1 MTIKGLL
8 DERRETRDERK
19 DAGEVCIARLSS
31 LVARPLSLVA
41 LLSSLV
47 AGCSKPPA
55 QQVPPVPVQTVPASK
70 IAAPLTVEANGVVE
84 PAQTVMVQAQVGGT
98 IQEVAFAEGQ
108 DVGQGQVLFKLD
120 PRPFEAALRQAEA
133 TLARDEA
140 NAANAQREAERY
152 KTLAERD
159 YVTKSQADQQASAAE
174 ATKATVAASR
184 AAVEN
189 ARINLGYATIRA
201 PIAGRTGRLL
211 VRQGNLVKP
220 STEPLVVINT
230 LHPVLVRF
238 PVNQRDFPA
247 VQRRNAKSPPP
258 VRVTTADSGKV
269 AESGLLA
276 FLDNAVDSLTGTV
289 TAKARFQNQ
298 GNVLW
303 PGEFV
308 RVSVE
313 LEVQPEA
320 VAVPTRAVMM
330 GQQGNYVFV
339 VGNDKTAK
347 VRQIT
352 VGRVVGDMTT
362 VAKGLE
368 SGEHVVSDGQSRLT
382 PNAKVTQAGSTK

>member
-1 MTIKGLL
+1 MTI
-8 DERRETRDERK
+8 
-19 DAGEVCIARLSS
+19 
-31 LVARPLSLVA
+31 A
-41 LLSSLV
+41 LTL
-47 AGCSKPPA
+47 AACSKPPQ
-55 QQVPPVPVQTVPASK
+55 QQVPPVPVQLVPVSK
-70 IAAPLTVEANGVVE
+70 IAAPLTLDANGVVE

-98 IQEVAFAEGQ
+98 LQEVAFTEGQ
-108 DVGQGQVLFKLD
+108 DVAAGQVLFRLD

-140 NAANAQREAERY
+140 TAANAQREADRY
-152 KTLAERD
+152 KTLAEKD
-159 YVTKSQADQQASAAE
+159 YVTKSQADQQASAAA
-174 ATKATVAASR
+174 ATQASVQASR
-184 AAVEN
+184 ANVEN

-220 STEPLVVINT
+220 NTEPLVVINT

-238 PVNQRDFPA
+238 PVLQRDFPA
-247 VQRRNAKSPPP
+247 LQRRNAKGPVP

-269 AESGLLA
+269 AEAGTLA
-276 FLDNAVDSLTGTV
+276 FMDNAVDSLTGTV

-298 GNVLW
+298 SNVLW

-313 LEVQPEA
+313 LDVQPEA
-320 VAVPTRAVMM
+320 VAVPTRALMTA
-330 GQQGNYVFV
+330 QQGNHVFV

-347 VRQIT
+347 VRQVT

-362 VAKGLE
+362 VSKGLE
-368 SGEHVVSDGQSRLT
+368 PGEMVVSDGQSRLT
-382 PNAKVTQAGSTK
+382 PNAKVTQAGQTK